1 MLKRRNLRWV
11 WLSLAVIVLDQ
22 ITKQL
27 IIKSLV
33 PYVPKKVLPFFD
45 LNLMFNRG
53 AAFSFMSST
62 SGASWFFGII
72 AVVVSVF
79 ILIWLL
85 RLPQGKAW
93 LACGLSLVLGGA
105 LANLIDRVIYGTVID
120 YLYFHVGKW
129 SWPAFNLADS
139 AICIGAVMLL
149 LDVFIQKKNPVT
161 NTET

>member
-1 MLKRRNLRWV
+1 MLKRRNIRWL

-27 IIKSLV
+27 VISSLV
-33 PYVPKKVLPFFD
+33 PYIPKKVFPFFD

-72 AVVVSVF
+72 AVVVSLF
-79 ILIWLL
+79 IFIWLL
-85 RLPQGKAW
+85 RLPQGKSW
-93 LACGLSLVLGGA
+93 MACGLSLVLGGA
-105 LANLIDRVIYGTVID
+105 LANLIDRIVYGTVID
-120 YLYFHVGKW
+120 YLFFHVGKW

-149 LDVFIQKKNPVT
+149 LDVFIQKKSTVT
-161 NTET
+161 NTEL